1 MTSSSFVTFVL
12 FQELF
17 SILFCFIFM
26 EYSKQVNK
34 KIVAFLWEAAGPT
47 APSESELWRR
57 VVFFNG
63 FNYFYK
69 LLWKHSGKRV
79 VATRYRSRKWWR
91 KESEQASERWC
102 NWIFMQLL
110 TNCITDGQHLTV
122 AAILLVISSMQAAA
136 AADWQTIACG
146 LTRLT

>member
-1 MTSSSFVTFVL
+1 MTSSFVTFVL

-26 EYSKQVNK
+26 EYSKQFNK
-34 KIVAFLWEAAGPT
+34 NIVAFLWEAAGPT

-69 LLWKHSGKRV
+69 LLWKYSGKRV

-91 KESEQASERWC
+91 KESELASGGATRFSC
-102 NWIFMQLL
+102 NRQLL

-136 AADWQTIACG
+136 ADWQTIACG